1 MLSTFVVNKIND
13 HCAAA
18 VETTKLEN
26 MGLAYG
32 DIITFRQIFDQS
44 SREKTY
50 KERAEELR
58 KKIKRSHTKE
68 KCQTNQTIIQKCL
81 SVNIG
86 LKCVETNQKSKKE
99 KYTLKT
105 NQGYTAD
112 VKKITLCTE
121 LHESVREHYRIPNGR
136 PTYLGLYNG
145 KAIEMSWS
153 LNELYQSQK
162 EKKRACNCTSTTLNL
177 MQILN
182 GGD

>member
-1 MLSTFVVNKIND
+1 MLSTFVVNKIDD

-112 VKKITLCTE
+112 VKKLHYVLSYINLLGNTTGSPMEDQPILVYIT
-121 LHESVREHYRIPNGR
+121 VRP
-136 PTYLGLYNG
+136 L
-145 KAIEMSWS
+145 K
-153 LNELYQSQK
+153 
-162 EKKRACNCTSTTLNL
+162 
-177 MQILN
+177 
-182 GGD
+182 

>member
-1 MLSTFVVNKIND
+1 MLSTFVVNKIDD

-86 LKCVETNQKSKKE
+86 LKCVETNQKSKK
-99 KYTLKT
+99 
-105 NQGYTAD
+105 
-112 VKKITLCTE
+112 
-121 LHESVREHYRIPNGR
+121 
-136 PTYLGLYNG
+136 
-145 KAIEMSWS
+145 
-153 LNELYQSQK
+153 
-162 EKKRACNCTSTTLNL
+162 
-177 MQILN
+177 
-182 GGD
+182 